1 MLAWLASDYL
11 FAVAFAA
18 AGYRLARVPVVPRW
32 VPRLLLW
39 PLGRETRRAIRLHGV
54 SALCTAACLVLLPLV
69 GTGAAALAVGGI
81 AVTWAASAVAWGLGV
96 WLSYQPETGG
106 APR

>member
-1 MLAWLASDYL
+1 MLGWLASDYL
-11 FAVAFAA
+11 FALAFAT
-18 AGYRLARVPVVPRW
+18 AGYRLVRVPVVPRW

-39 PLGRETRRAIRLHGV
+39 PIGRETRPAIRLHGV
-54 SALCTAACLVLLPLV
+54 SALCTASCLVLLPV
-69 GTGAAALAVGGI
+69 VATGAATTAIGGV

-106 APR
+106 ARR